1 MRPSLRLHA
10 TVLAVIPCV
19 VAILVGA
26 ATPSTAA
33 DAAAQPTAK
42 PAAKPAAKSAANP
55 AARSAANDAAKPA
68 AASASAQAVQ
78 PSPAFRAAMKRFLL
92 AQNIPTQMG
101 EQMAYSAAEQ
111 FLAPLAAGGVAVTEP
126 MQALVLD
133 EARKD
138 FGKRYGDVEY
148 LTELYSGVYAR
159 HFSDKEIAELA
170 AFWESPVAKKLLAST
185 ETINESFI
193 TQLQTATKTQ
203 MDEFQARMEKQL
215 RAAGILGSAP

>member
-1 MRPSLRLHA
+1 MRPSLRLLA
-10 TVLAVIPCV
+10 TALAVVPFAFVLAP
-19 VAILVGA
+19 

-33 DAAAQPTAK
+33 DAASKTADK
-42 PAAKPAAKSAANP
+42 PA
-55 AARSAANDAAKPA
+55 DKPA
-68 AASASAQAVQ
+68 AASAPAPAVK

-148 LTELYSGVYAR
+148 LTDLYAGVYAR
-159 HFSDKEIAELA
+159 HFSDKEIIELA

-185 ETINESFI
+185 ETINETFI
-193 TQLQTATKTQ
+193 TQLQSATRTQ
-203 MDEFQARMEKQL
+203 MDEFQTRMEGQL
-215 RAAGILGSAP
+215 RAAGILGNAP

>member
-1 MRPSLRLHA
+1 MRPFLRLLA
-10 TVLAVIPCV
+10 TAHAVIPV
-19 VAILVGA
+19 VALASALVVPS
-26 ATPSTAA
+26 PSTAA
-33 DAAAQPTAK
+33 DGAVDGGAK
-42 PAAKPAAKSAANP
+42 PAV
-55 AARSAANDAAKPA
+55 A
-68 AASASAQAVQ
+68 AAAAPAVK
-78 PSPAFRAAMKRFLL
+78 PSPAFRAAMKRFLI

-148 LTELYSGVYAR
+148 LTDLYAGVYAG
-159 HFSDKEIAELA
+159 HFSDKEITELA

-185 ETINESFI
+185 ETINETFI
-193 TQLQTATKTQ
+193 SQLQSATKTQ
-203 MDEFQARMEKQL
+203 MDEFQTRMEGQL

>member
-1 MRPSLRLHA
+1 MRPSLRSHA
-10 TVLAVIPCV
+10 TVLAVIPFV
-19 VAILVGA
+19 VGFLVA
-26 ATPSTAA
+26 VATPSTAA
-33 DAAAQPTAK
+33 DTG
-42 PAAKPAAKSAANP
+42 
-55 AARSAANDAAKPA
+55 ARSASQSAAEPAVKNAAMPA
-68 AASASAQAVQ
+68 AVSASAPAVQ

-111 FLAPLAAGGVAVTEP
+111 FLAPLAASGVAVTEP

-159 HFSDKEIAELA
+159 HFSDEEITELA

-193 TQLQTATKTQ
+193 TQLQSATKTQ
-203 MDEFQARMEKQL
+203 MNEFQVRMENQL